1 MNGMNTNQQ
10 AMLEGIGTTVNN
22 MFQYMIE
29 SMEAMKKEI
38 QDLKRENKE
47 LKLNIISMNPMYSN
61 EQRAMAAQ
69 QLMEMQDSKKSSLAD
84 TFK

>member
-1 MNGMNTNQQ
+1 MNTNQQ
-10 AMLEGIGTTVNN
+10 MILEGIDNKINN

-38 QDLKRENKE
+38 QDLKKENEE
-47 LKLNIISMNPMYSN
+47 LKLNVVSMNPMYSN

-69 QLMEMQDSKKSSLAD
+69 QLMEMREVKKSSLAD